1 MTGTVSER
9 RIQGGPIKGT
19 AGLVK
24 DLRLYSRNSG
34 DDYMMFAFQKDDSG
48 GFMEDWVGSGG
59 KEQMK
64 VYLKYLPKNLSKRL
78 LVCSIHKHGEKRNRE
93 EKH

>member
-9 RIQGGPIKGT
+9 RIQGGPIKCT

-48 GFMEDWVGSGG
+48 GFMED
-59 KEQMK
+59 
-64 VYLKYLPKNLSKRL
+64 
-78 LVCSIHKHGEKRNRE
+78 
-93 EKH
+93 